1 MKPLVSILIPV
12 YNRENL
18 VAQTIESALSQTY
31 KNIEIII
38 VDNCSTDNT
47 WEVLEKYS
55 KSDQRIKIFKN
66 LTNLGPVRN
75 WIRCIEECSG
85 EYSNFLYSDDIIH
98 ENFIDITLGIL
109 HKSKKIGF
117 VRTKITDRDKNL
129 QVEKIISNKKE
140 EKMSGSLY
148 IYKKITGHGSL
159 PNSPVCC
166 LFRTKDLRKNLIID
180 VPNKHN
186 LDFNF
191 FGAGNDL
198 LMHLLT
204 AVDYPYVVYTERT
217 FAGLKG
223 HEGSFTTTNDLAK
236 YYFIA
241 KQFFCK
247 KQNFIILYFMLNVY
261 KLIFGL
267 PKTKN
272 L

>member
-18 VAQTIESALSQTY
+18 VAETIESALSQTY

-38 VDNCSTDNT
+38 VDNCSTDDT
-47 WEVLEKYS
+47 WQVLENYAN
-55 KSDQRIKIFKN
+55 SDKRIKIFKN
-66 LTNLGPVRN
+66 STNIGPVRN
-75 WIRCIEECSG
+75 WIRCLEECSG

-98 ENFIDITLGIL
+98 EKFIEITLGIL
-109 HKSKKIGF
+109 YKSNRIGF
-117 VRTKITDRDKNL
+117 VRAKVTDRDKNL
-129 QVEKIISNKKE
+129 KADKIISNKEDK
-140 EKMSGSLY
+140 KMSSSHY
-148 IYKKITGHGSL
+148 IFKKITGHGSL

-166 LFRTKDLRKNLIID
+166 LFRTKDLQKNLIID
-180 VPNKHN
+180 IPNNYN
-186 LDFNF
+186 LDFNI

-204 AVDYPYVVYTERT
+204 AVNYPDVVYTEKT
-217 FAGLKG
+217 YAGLKG

-247 KQNFIILYFMLNVY
+247 NNNFHFLYYLLCVY